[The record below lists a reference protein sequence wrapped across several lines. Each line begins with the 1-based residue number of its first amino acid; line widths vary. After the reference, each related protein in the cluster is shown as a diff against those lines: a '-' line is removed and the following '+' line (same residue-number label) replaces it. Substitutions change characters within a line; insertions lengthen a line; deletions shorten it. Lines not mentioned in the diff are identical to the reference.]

1 VVVFDEAQR
10 AWTEHKTSQFMR
22 ERKGIENFSMS
33 EPSYLL
39 SVMDRHT
46 SWCTVICIIGGGQ
59 EINTGE
65 AGIGEWFDALR

>member
-1 VVVFDEAQR
+1 
-10 AWTEHKTSQFMR
+10 MR